1 MIRMMAL
8 SSMPPKKPATK
19 PSGPLTAT
27 ASAIDRK
34 PTCSDTR
41 PP

>member
-1 MIRMMAL
+1 MMAL
-8 SSMPPKKPATK
+8 SANPPKKPAIK
-19 PSGPLTAT
+19 PSGALMMT
-27 ASAIDRK
+27 ASPTDKK